1 MEERDRQILDEL
13 SKLRLED
20 LLWDAVAEVRFTAGN
35 KVTIPKPIVDRLKL
49 KPGDYL
55 KIAIKKIKD

>member
-20 LLWDAVAEVRFTAGN
+20 LLWDAITEVRFIAGN

>member
-1 MEERDRQILDEL
+1 MSEE
-13 SKLRLED
+13 K
-20 LLWDAVAEVRFTAGN
+20 WDTQTEVRLISGN